1 MAIHPYPAHL
11 VSEWRAPDGTV
22 VVIRPIRPEDAE
34 IERAFVKALSPGAR
48 YSRFM
53 DTLKELTPAMLACF
67 TQIDYDREMALIAV
81 IQEQG
86 GEGEV
91 GVCRYVTNPDGESCE
106 FAVVVADGWQRRGL
120 GRRLMTQLIEV
131 ARARGLK
138 TMTGYI
144 LATNGGMLSMAG
156 SLGFAMENLREDP
169 AVKCA
174 TLALSQL

>member
-22 VVIRPIRPEDAE
+22 VAIRPIRPEDAE
-34 IERAFVKALSPGAR
+34 IEREFVKELSPGAK

-53 DTLKELTPAMLACF
+53 GTLKELTPAMLARF
-67 TQIDYDREMALIAV
+67 TQIDYGREMALIAV
-81 IQEQG
+81 IREQG
-86 GEGEV
+86 REVEV

-106 FAVVVADGWQRRGL
+106 FAVVVADVWQRHGL
-120 GRRLMTQLIEV
+120 GHRLMTQLIEI
-131 ARARGLK
+131 ARAQGLK

-144 LATNGGMLSMAG
+144 LAANQGMLDMAG
-156 SLGFAMENLREDP
+156 SLGFTMKDSREDP

-174 TLALSQL
+174 TLALS